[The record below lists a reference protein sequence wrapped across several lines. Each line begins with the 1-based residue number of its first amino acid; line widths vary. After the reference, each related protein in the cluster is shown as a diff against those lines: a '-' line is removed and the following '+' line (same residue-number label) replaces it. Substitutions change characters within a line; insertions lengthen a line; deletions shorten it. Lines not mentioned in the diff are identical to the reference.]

1 MSKHI
6 VAITACA
13 AGIAHTYMAAESLEQ
28 AGKKRGDSVRVE
40 TQGSI
45 GAENV
50 LSEQE
55 IKQADVVIVAADIDI
70 DCARFAGKRVMK
82 VRSVDA
88 IKDANALIERALN
101 EATLYGEK
109 GSKAGN
115 ITLGKTENPIIKH
128 IMSGISYMVPMCI
141 AAGLLLAI
149 ANVFAFQKDDL
160 GRIVNWGFD
169 NKTAMGYFMQ
179 KLFMVGQTGF
189 KLMIPLFAGF
199 VAKSIADK
207 PAIAPAMIGAYIAI
221 HRRIFCK
228 GDEAYSL
235 AENRAATYRYYD
247 YSVRIHSGDYDYRS
261 VFDRSADCIR
271 NGCIIQRTDNTE

>member
-88 IKDANALIERALN
+88 IKDANALIERGNAVWRKRKQGGKHH
-101 EATLYGEK
+101 TGENGK
-109 GSKAGN
+109 SDYQTHYERYFLHGPDVYCRRFTAGDCEC
-115 ITLGKTENPIIKH
+115 ICISEGR
-128 IMSGISYMVPMCI
+128 SG
-141 AAGLLLAI
+141 
-149 ANVFAFQKDDL
+149 
-160 GRIVNWGFD
+160 
-169 NKTAMGYFMQ
+169 
-179 KLFMVGQTGF
+179 
-189 KLMIPLFAGF
+189 
-199 VAKSIADK
+199 
-207 PAIAPAMIGAYIAI
+207 
-221 HRRIFCK
+221 
-228 GDEAYSL
+228 
-235 AENRAATYRYYD
+235 
-247 YSVRIHSGDYDYRS
+247 
-261 VFDRSADCIR
+261 
-271 NGCIIQRTDNTE
+271 

>member
-45 GAENV
+45 GAENI
-50 LSEQE
+50 LTEQE
-55 IKQADVVIVAADIDI
+55 IREADVVIVAADIDI
-70 DCARFAGKRVMK
+70 DLARFAGKRVLK

-109 GSKAGN
+109 GSKAGS

-149 ANVFAFQKDDL
+149 ANVFAFQKDD
-160 GRIVNWGFD
+160 
-169 NKTAMGYFMQ
+169 
-179 KLFMVGQTGF
+179 
-189 KLMIPLFAGF
+189 
-199 VAKSIADK
+199 
-207 PAIAPAMIGAYIAI
+207 
-221 HRRIFCK
+221 
-228 GDEAYSL
+228 
-235 AENRAATYRYYD
+235 
-247 YSVRIHSGDYDYRS
+247 
-261 VFDRSADCIR
+261 
-271 NGCIIQRTDNTE
+271 